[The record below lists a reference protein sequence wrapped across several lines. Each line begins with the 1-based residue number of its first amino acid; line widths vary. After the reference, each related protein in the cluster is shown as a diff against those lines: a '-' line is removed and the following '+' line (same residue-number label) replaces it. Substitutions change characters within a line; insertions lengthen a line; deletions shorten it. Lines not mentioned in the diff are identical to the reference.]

1 MPMASSA
8 FHPAGWPVTHPTVR
22 FWRRVVERIA
32 QRLHG
37 AAPRD
42 QPRLAARL
50 SRARAA
56 LTAAEAAHPDVR
68 ASGPL
73 RP

>member
-1 MPMASSA
+1 MARVA

-32 QRLHG
+32 RRLVVAT
-37 AAPRD
+37 AAD
-42 QPRLAARL
+42 TPRLTARL
-50 SRARAA
+50 TRARAA
-56 LTAAEAAHPDVR
+56 LAAAEAAHPDVR

-73 RP
+73 PRRP